1 MSELCRKC
9 GELLLDFSFCIKCKE
24 SIQQICGT
32 CKKKTEEQFHQ
43 YCLYQLHILKI
54 FPITPDTWFEKLK
67 ISYLSPLQNS
77 HIENKIIIPIYEK
90 NNSVLAIVKVLERI
104 GKPLLEQ
111 VCGRIYSKYHCY
123 LIDCYDHPEYL
134 TDVLKELFGAAY
146 KNIIETIE
154 ESTKDHEPKEPIRE
168 FLTIIKSTL

>member
-24 SIQQICGT
+24 SIQRICSA
-32 CKKKTEEQFHQ
+32 CKKKTGEQFHQ
-43 YCLYQLHILKI
+43 YCLYQLRILKI

-67 ISYLSPLQNS
+67 ISYLSSLQNS
-77 HIENKIIIPIYEK
+77 HIENKIIIPTYEK
-90 NNSVLAIVKVLERI
+90 NNSVLAIAKVLEKI

-123 LIDCYDHPEYL
+123 FIDCYDHPEYL
-134 TDVLKELFGAAY
+134 TNVLKELFGDAY

-154 ESTKDHEPKEPIRE
+154 ESTKGHEPKEPITE
-168 FLTIIKSTL
+168 FLAIIKSTL